1 MVGVCKYVIFFSR
14 HKNFLSFKVL
24 SALLKTLK
32 MTSQIRTWAFAYTK
46 VTFTRHWTDEFST
59 GWKSGAP
66 YDGFLLNTSKT
77 LFRLSR
83 VLLDLQRCILSG
95 AIKLVSVRSSKG
107 NFSFF
112 EITGAS
118 VLFSRRF

>member
-1 MVGVCKYVIFFSR
+1 MVVVCKYVIFFPR
-14 HKNFLSFKVL
+14 HKKFLSFKVL
-24 SALLKTLK
+24 SAGLKILK

-66 YDGFLLNTSKT
+66 NDGFFLNTSKT

-95 AIKLVSVRSSKG
+95 AIKLVSVQSS
-107 NFSFF
+107 
-112 EITGAS
+112 
-118 VLFSRRF
+118 